1 MGGAAWLSAR
11 SLTARMQ
18 TKEDKP
24 MAKKAPVGIIVAALS
39 ALAVFALPV
48 EDVAALDRLP
58 GAEIPI
64 VMKFEQRPLSEV
76 IGAMAAAGPFK
87 VVFEGGAGEILV
99 TVELEKQCM
108 KQGLITV
115 AHEYDLEYEV
125 PKDQFLVVRKRAKGN

>member
-1 MGGAAWLSAR
+1 
-11 SLTARMQ
+11 
-18 TKEDKP
+18 
-24 MAKKAPVGIIVAALS
+24 MAKKVPVGIIVAALS

-76 IGAMAAAGPFK
+76 IGGMAAAAGPFK

-99 TVELEKQCM
+99 TVELEKQSM
-108 KQGLITV
+108 KQGLINI

>member
-1 MGGAAWLSAR
+1 
-11 SLTARMQ
+11 
-18 TKEDKP
+18 
-24 MAKKAPVGIIVAALS
+24 MAKKVPVGIIVAALS

-76 IGAMAAAGPFK
+76 IGAMAAAAGPFK

-99 TVELEKQCM
+99 TVELEKQSM
-108 KQGLITV
+108 KQGLINI
-115 AHEYDLEYEV
+115 AHEYNLEYEV
-125 PKDQFLVVRKRAKGN
+125 PKDELLVVRKRAKGN